1 MKVLV
6 LKESLTFGGT
16 EHAAANISKILDYDN
31 DVLMTVFDSRNIVY
45 DYGGKLVDFS
55 LPPKKSYVGKALN
68 TFLRHNALKRLIQQ
82 EKPEILYMFLSI
94 GNWQTRM
101 KYNGV
106 IKVISARDFSA
117 LKKHLKLYHKAV
129 SHSDVLI
136 CNSQYIREYYLSHFP
151 MDREK
156 VFSIYNAIDLDNIK
170 LKANEEP
177 EESFFEFLKLH
188 PKVVVAVGR
197 FCKEKGFEYLIEA
210 IAMQNSCL
218 GAVGLVLVGDGN
230 YKRKYCNLIKNL
242 NLCEDVYFTGF
253 QNNPYKYMKR
263 GDCFVLSS
271 LSEGFPNVLVEAMS
285 LGLPIIATN
294 CFSGP
299 AEILREDHDYLA
311 VQEDYKLCDYGILTP
326 CITQENNKKV
336 VDELAEAIRMLLTSD
351 GLRQK
356 YSKLALI
363 RAREYSLDVA
373 RVQLEKVFREIAR
386 RKR

>member
-129 SHSDVLI
+129 S
-136 CNSQYIREYYLSHFP
+136 Q
-151 MDREK
+151 
-156 VFSIYNAIDLDNIK
+156 
-170 LKANEEP
+170 P
-177 EESFFEFLKLH
+177 ESS
-188 PKVVVAVGR
+188 P
-197 FCKEKGFEYLIEA
+197 
-210 IAMQNSCL
+210 
-218 GAVGLVLVGDGN
+218 
-230 YKRKYCNLIKNL
+230 
-242 NLCEDVYFTGF
+242 LC
-253 QNNPYKYMKR
+253 P
-263 GDCFVLSS
+263 
-271 LSEGFPNVLVEAMS
+271 
-285 LGLPIIATN
+285 
-294 CFSGP
+294 
-299 AEILREDHDYLA
+299 
-311 VQEDYKLCDYGILTP
+311 
-326 CITQENNKKV
+326 
-336 VDELAEAIRMLLTSD
+336 
-351 GLRQK
+351 
-356 YSKLALI
+356 
-363 RAREYSLDVA
+363 
-373 RVQLEKVFREIAR
+373 
-386 RKR
+386 